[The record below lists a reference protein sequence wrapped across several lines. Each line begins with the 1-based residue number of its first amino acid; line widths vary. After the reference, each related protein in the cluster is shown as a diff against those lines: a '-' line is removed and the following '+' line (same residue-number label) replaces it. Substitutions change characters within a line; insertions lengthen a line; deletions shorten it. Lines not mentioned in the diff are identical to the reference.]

1 MCAAAPPARRPPAR
15 SLTRLARTQ
24 AVRSCIAETTQTSR
38 ASASPFGTNEPWY
51 HVICWG
57 VPIITMIVAVVA
69 DRFSQTMDSPDDQH
83 LSYTC
88 GINESMWAVAYTTPL
103 WGALAYNIYSYLV
116 VHVQIR
122 RAVGAGSSHLS
133 PDAQAELSRRTRLW
147 PRFALYILT
156 FLASQGPTGVR
167 IILQLILQPPLAC
180 IDAASSPAWL
190 WLCRFSTVLCPL
202 HGALNGLVYGLTNRR
217 LYQRWSC
224 RRCCRSSA
232 EIEDGRSPLVAFA
245 ADAPPPTPNRL

>member
-1 MCAAAPPARRPPAR
+1 MCAATTPAQPPAAR
-15 SLTRLARTQ
+15 SPAHAARPSTRAQ

-57 VPIITMIVAVVA
+57 VPIISMAVVLLTGRLGRA
-69 DRFSQTMDSPDDQH
+69 MAT
-83 LSYTC
+83 TC
-88 GINESMWAVAYTTPL
+88 GINEPSWEVAYTTPL
-103 WGALAYNIYSYLV
+103 WGALLYNMYSYLV

-180 IDAASSPAWL
+180 IDASASPAWL

-217 LYQRWSC
+217 LYQWWSC
-224 RRCCRSSA
+224 RRCCRSNA

>member
-15 SLTRLARTQ
+15 SLTRLSHTQ

-57 VPIITMIVAVVA
+57 VPVITMIVAVVA

-83 LSYTC
+83 LSWTC

-133 PDAQAELSRRTRLW
+133 PDAQAELSRRICTWTTR
-147 PRFALYILT
+147 Y
-156 FLASQGPTGVR
+156 
-167 IILQLILQPPLAC
+167 
-180 IDAASSPAWL
+180 
-190 WLCRFSTVLCPL
+190 
-202 HGALNGLVYGLTNRR
+202 
-217 LYQRWSC
+217 
-224 RRCCRSSA
+224 
-232 EIEDGRSPLVAFA
+232 E
-245 ADAPPPTPNRL
+245 

>member
-1 MCAAAPPARRPPAR
+1 MQN
-15 SLTRLARTQ
+15 S
-24 AVRSCIAETTQTSR
+24 
-38 ASASPFGTNEPWY
+38 
-51 HVICWG
+51 
-57 VPIITMIVAVVA
+57 
-69 DRFSQTMDSPDDQH
+69 
-83 LSYTC
+83 
-88 GINESMWAVAYTTPL
+88 WAHTTPL
-103 WGALAYNIYSYLV
+103 WGALLYNMYSYLV

-167 IILQLILQPPLAC
+167 IILQLTTC
-180 IDAASSPAWL
+180 IDASASPAWL

-224 RRCCRSSA
+224 RRCCRSNA